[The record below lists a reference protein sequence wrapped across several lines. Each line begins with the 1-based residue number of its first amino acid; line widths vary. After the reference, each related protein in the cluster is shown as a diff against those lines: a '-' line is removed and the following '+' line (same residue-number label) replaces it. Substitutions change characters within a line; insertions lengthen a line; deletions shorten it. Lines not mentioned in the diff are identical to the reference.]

1 MASETDQVVAFKAKG
16 TQERSLVLVPQPQGK
31 GLLPPAAAAAAA
43 AVVVITVQGRTPF
56 HHISKK
62 KKTFGNYERKHETG

>member
-16 TQERSLVLVPQPQGK
+16 TQERSLVLVTQHQGK
-31 GLLPPAAAAAAA
+31 GLLPPAAAAAA

-62 KKTFGNYERKHETG
+62 KKDVWEL

>member
-16 TQERSLVLVPQPQGK
+16 TQERSLVLVTQHQGK
-31 GLLPPAAAAAAA
+31 GLLPPAAAAAA